1 MAFHSLAK
9 ERWNQVG
16 SNSMR
21 NTNIGLKEP
30 ELYLNTLC
38 LSNLRRGRTNKLLF
52 FWERLCLQHK
62 TMWQICQNYLPRRSF
77 LALMMGTCSWVF
89 RRWSR
94 PWWGNRRHPRP
105 VSGRGRSPETSC
117 CCCASGTSC
126 ATRPSWSSSPSQA
139 QRGSRAC
146 PGVIDTIRIYIIF
159 WWIFKRW

>member
-1 MAFHSLAK
+1 MTFHSLAK
-9 ERWNQVG
+9 EQLNQV

-21 NTNIGLKEP
+21 YTNIGLKRP

-38 LSNLRRGRTNKLLF
+38 LSNLRRGRTNELLF
-52 FWERLCLQHK
+52 FGGTVVQHK

-77 LALMMGTCSWVF
+77 RALMMGTCSWVF

-105 VSGRGRSPETSC
+105 ISWRGRSPETSC

-146 PGVIDTIRIYIIF
+146 PGVIRLDIIF
-159 WWIFKRW
+159 PWIF